1 MSKHLKQLSVHEI
14 WNLLSV
20 GHCFHSKFS
29 HLDPWFEGA
38 SRVCHSKTF
47 YFLPITCAAQL
58 LLDLRFQCVRI
69 RRTSMQS
76 ETSGPGALTASDL
89 SQNHEGAPPSD
100 TKLDAEDTN
109 VLAFEV

>member
-1 MSKHLKQLSVHEI
+1 MKYGICSRWDTVSIRNSRTWIHGSKVP
-14 WNLLSV
+14 V
-20 GHCFHSKFS
+20 GYVTLRPSI
-29 HLDPWFEGA
+29 
-38 SRVCHSKTF
+38 
-47 YFLPITCAAQL
+47 FLPITCAAQL
-58 LLDLRFQCVRI
+58 LLDLRFQRVRI